1 MKSMNS
7 SQSGTVDKAEAIL
20 NGAMQEFL
28 QRGYTATSMD
38 KVAKAAGV
46 SKATVYSHFQDKE
59 GLFVALVKRL
69 AQQRFTEVL
78 SEGNFPSHEIEPRIF
93 LKQFL
98 TRGLEKAIQDKEYH
112 DFIRLI
118 IGESGRFPELAQ
130 TFITYGGKLVV
141 GVMTQYLKS
150 HPELNI
156 KDPEATARI
165 VMGAMVHYVMVE
177 ELLHCKDILPLE
189 SDRLI
194 DSLVNLLVGDGDN

>member
-1 MKSMNS
+1 MKTINP
-7 SQSGTVDKAEAIL
+7 SQSGTVDKAQAIL

-28 QRGYTATSMD
+28 QRGYAATSMD

-69 AQQRFTEVL
+69 AQQRFKEVFG
-78 SEGNFPSHEIEPRIF
+78 EGNVPPQEMAPRVF
-93 LKQFL
+93 LKEFL
-98 TRGLEKAIQDKEYH
+98 TRGLERARQDTEYH

-130 TFITYGGKLVV
+130 TFIAYGGKLVV
-141 GVMTQYLKS
+141 RLLTQYLES
-150 HPELNI
+150 HPELKI
-156 KDPEATARI
+156 RDPEATARI
-165 VMGAMVHYVMVE
+165 ITGAMVHYIMVE

-194 DSLVNLLVGDGDN
+194 DSLVDLLVRDGK